1 MTKSDKKQ
9 LPFQITGSGDINVI
23 TRHIPNF
30 NFNKPITKTDYD
42 SVKRVVAKK
51 IGQQRGFDLIRYIKE
66 NNITVGCVV
75 EEIKT
80 GHLATVS
87 SITKGGRLAFK
98 GNRSGSHS
106 PIHWKLHQPA
116 GGKNEE
122 EKK

>member
-1 MTKSDKKQ
+1 MTKFDKKQ
-9 LPFQITGSGDINVI
+9 LPFQITGHCDINVI
-23 TRHIPNF
+23 KRHLPNF
-30 NFNKPITKTDYD
+30 DFKQTVTKDGYD

-51 IGQQRGFDLIRYIKE
+51 IGQQRGFDLVKYIKE
-66 NNITVGCVV
+66 NCIVIGCTV

-80 GHLATVS
+80 GQLEIVS

-116 GGKNEE
+116 GGDNEKE
-122 EKK
+122 